1 MTLLQTDFELL
12 EKKSE
17 LLKTLGHPIRLAIV
31 ELLSAKKKLTVTELY
46 STLEIDQPVASHHL
60 RIMKR
65 GGILL
70 SSKDGKN
77 TYYAISDTSI
87 KKIFKLLVSQDYI

>member
-1 MTLLQTDFELL
+1 MTFLNKNFELL

-17 LLKTLGHPIRLAIV
+17 LLRTMGHPIRLSII
-31 ELLSAKKKLTVTELY
+31 ELLSTNEKLTVTELY
-46 STLEIDQPVASHHL
+46 SKLEIDQPIASHHL

-65 GGILL
+65 ANILK

-77 TYYAISDTSI
+77 AYYSLASQSI
-87 KKIFKLLVSQDYI
+87 KQIFELIINE

>member
-17 LLKTLGHPIRLAIV
+17 MLKTLGHPIRLGIV
-31 ELLSAKKKLTVTELY
+31 ELLSAKDKLTVTELY
-46 STLEIDQPVASHHL
+46 TNLEIDQPVASHHL

-65 GGILL
+65 SGILR
-70 SSKDGKN
+70 SIKQGKN
-77 TYYAISDTSI
+77 TYYSLSEPSI
-87 KKIFKLLVSQDYI
+87 KKIFKLLVGDS